1 MVAGSAWAFSSEEW
15 LGKRELFAREAER
28 LRAAYTNCVAHLA
41 TPADEVTIPVETFDD
56 GSVKVMIFAKK
67 AQYFLDKGLV
77 WAEDVTIPVEMFDD
91 GSVKVMVFAK
101 KAQYFLDKGL
111 VWAEDVTVR
120 RFKPDGTLEAC
131 IEAKNCVI
139 DRFSKS
145 GWAEGLATV
154 SHGKTV
160 FRGRGIY
167 FSSPEGYIKVLEG
180 ADVDSQDLKF
190 GGAL

>member
-1 MVAGSAWAFSSEEW
+1 MAIETLAFNSEEW

-28 LRAAYTNCVAHLA
+28 LRTAYTNCVAHLE
-41 TPADEVTIPVETFDD
+41 TPAEDVTVPVETFDD

-77 WAEDVTIPVEMFDD
+77 WAEDVT
-91 GSVKVMVFAK
+91 
-101 KAQYFLDKGL
+101 
-111 VWAEDVTVR
+111 VR
-120 RFKPDGTLEAC
+120 RFKPNGTLEAT
-131 IEAKNCVI
+131 IEAKNCVV

-154 SHGKTV
+154 THGKTV
-160 FRGRGIY
+160 FKGKGVY
-167 FSSPEGYIKVLEG
+167 FSSPEGYVKVVERT
-180 ADVDSQDLKF
+180 DVDSKDLQF

>member
-1 MVAGSAWAFSSEEW
+1 MLALLLLLSVPCSLIPVPSLAFNSEEW

-28 LRAAYTNCVAHLA
+28 LRAEYTNCVAHLE
-41 TPADEVTIPVETFDD
+41 TPAEDVTIPIETFDD

-77 WAEDVTIPVEMFDD
+77 WAEDVT
-91 GSVKVMVFAK
+91 
-101 KAQYFLDKGL
+101 
-111 VWAEDVTVR
+111 VR
-120 RFKPDGTLEAC
+120 RFKPDGTIEALV
-131 IEAKNCVI
+131 EAKNCVV

-154 SHGKTV
+154 THGKTV
-160 FRGRGIY
+160 FKGMGVY
-167 FSSPEGYIKVLEG
+167 FSSPEGYVKVVERT
-180 ADVDSQDLKF
+180 DVDSKDLKF

>member
-1 MVAGSAWAFSSEEW
+1 MQVTSYKLQVAGRRVLALLLLLSVPCSLIPVPSLAFNSEEW

-28 LRAAYTNCVAHLA
+28 LRAEYTNCVAHLE
-41 TPADEVTIPVETFDD
+41 TPAEDVTIPIETFDD

-77 WAEDVTIPVEMFDD
+77 WAEDVT
-91 GSVKVMVFAK
+91 
-101 KAQYFLDKGL
+101 
-111 VWAEDVTVR
+111 VR
-120 RFKPDGTLEAC
+120 RFKPDGTIEALV
-131 IEAKNCVI
+131 EAKNCVV

-154 SHGKTV
+154 TPGKTV
-160 FRGRGIY
+160 FKGKGVY
-167 FSSPEGYIKVLEG
+167 FSSPEAYVKVIER